1 MYRLAAAWSVDIS
14 VGILWCEADTRSLA
28 RPRVSRSGLVQGK
41 LLCNGG
47 EKFAHVLSSLGRRLE
62 EEKAGLSG
70 VGLGICSWDG
80 SLIGLFVDQI
90 KFVSSKRN
98 DNVLICLALQ
108 FFYPRLRFI

>member
-14 VGILWCEADTRSLA
+14 VGILWGKTDAGSLA
-28 RPRVSRSGLVQGK
+28 GSRMSRSGLIQGK
-41 LLCNGG
+41 LLGNGS
-47 EKFAHVLSSLGRRLE
+47 EEFSHVLGSLGRRLE

-90 KFVSSKRN
+90 ELVSSKRN
-98 DNVLICLALQ
+98 DDVFICLTL
-108 FFYPRLRFI
+108 